1 MSHAVDGQFQF
12 ALDHLVNLFLRMKVF
27 MNGRAT
33 LEVVMREGHIRRVE
47 IAPIPARQPL
57 DHGKIVCIDK
67 GHPRILRRIVAS
79 RLRS

>member
-1 MSHAVDGQFQF
+1 M
-12 ALDHLVNLFLRMKVF
+12 F